1 MKTPAGA
8 PCAFYYEDFR
18 RGADIQE
25 CRADKSP
32 HSAEWQPGDCAR
44 CAVPGILVANGSPF
58 LRLRIDIRPG
68 VLRIGRRVDVEA
80 RCHRHGPI
88 ADPHVGCGVCN
99 AEADEILREALG

>member
-1 MKTPAGA
+1 MNTPAGA
-8 PCAFYYEDFR
+8 PCAYYYEDFR

-25 CRADKSP
+25 CRADTSP

-44 CAVPGILVANGSPF
+44 CPVPGILAANGSPF

-68 VLRIGRRVDVEA
+68 FLRMGRHVDVEA

-88 ADPHVGCGVCN
+88 ADPHVGCRVCN
-99 AEADEILREALG
+99 TEADELLREALG